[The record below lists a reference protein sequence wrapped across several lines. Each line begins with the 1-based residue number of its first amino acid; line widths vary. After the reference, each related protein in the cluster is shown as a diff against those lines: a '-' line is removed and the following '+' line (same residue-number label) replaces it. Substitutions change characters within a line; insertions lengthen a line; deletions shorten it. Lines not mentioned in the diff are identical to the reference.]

1 MRIALLGAGLA
12 GLAAAR
18 RLRAAGAA
26 VRLYDKGRA
35 PGGRVAT
42 RRAGGGQ
49 FDHGAQYFTAR
60 EPGFAAALRE
70 AGAAPWPDA
79 ERFVGTP
86 GMSALPRALAAGLD
100 IALSRQIIGLRREGA
115 TWHLR
120 HADAAAVRPG
130 QTETDA
136 PTEEDG
142 PFDAIGLTCPAPQA
156 VPLIAALRP
165 DWAARLG
172 ATLAAPCWTLMLRFE
187 ARLDLPDTLRPEA
200 GPIGWAARDSAKPGR
215 DGSAECWVV
224 QANAAWSRAELE
236 TAPDAVAD
244 ALLAALAPRLP
255 APAFA
260 ASHRWRYAL
269 VERPLGEP
277 CLADAGLGLGLA
289 GDWCVGPRGEAAWRS
304 GEALAEALLAR

>member
-18 RLRAAGAA
+18 RLSAAGAS

-60 EPGFAAALRE
+60 SASFAAALTE
-70 AGAAPWPDA
+70 AGAAAWPDA
-79 ERFVGTP
+79 TRFVGQP
-86 GMSALPRALAAGLD
+86 SMSALPRALAAGLD
-100 IALSRQIIGLRREGA
+100 IALSRQVLRLTRDAAG
-115 TWHLR
+115 WRLR

-142 PFDAIGLTCPAPQA
+142 PFDAVGITCPAPQA
-156 VPLIAALRP
+156 APLVAAHRADWVPRLR
-165 DWAARLG
+165 
-172 ATLAAPCWTLMLRFE
+172 ATVAAPCWTLMLRFDE
-187 ARLDLPDTLRPEA
+187 RLDLPDTLRPET

-215 DGSAECWVV
+215 DAAAECWVV
-224 QANAAWSRAELE
+224 QGRADWSRAELE
-236 TAPDAVAD
+236 ASPESVTA
-244 ALLAALAPRLP
+244 ALLAALAPGLP

-260 ASHRWRYAL
+260 AAHRWRYAL
-269 VERPLGEP
+269 VETALGEP
-277 CLADAGLGLGLA
+277 CLADPALGLALA
-289 GDWCVGPRGEAAWRS
+289 GDWCLGPRGEAAWAS

>member
-18 RLRAAGAA
+18 RLCSAGAS

-60 EPGFAAALRE
+60 GEPFAAALRE

-79 ERFVGTP
+79 TRFVGTP
-86 GMSALPRALAAGLD
+86 SMSALPRALATGLD
-100 IALSRQIIGLRREGA
+100 IALSRQIIGIERDGA
-115 TWHLR
+115 SWRVR
-120 HADAAAVRPG
+120 HADAAWVRPG

-136 PTEEDG
+136 PTACDG
-142 PFDAIGLTCPAPQA
+142 PYDAVGVTCPAPQA
-156 VPLIAALRP
+156 APLIAALRG
-165 DWAARLG
+165 DWAAHLA
-172 ATLAAPCWTLMLRFE
+172 ATLAAPCWTLMLRFD
-187 ARLDLPDTLRPEA
+187 ARLDLPDTLRPDT

-215 DGSAECWVV
+215 DGTSECWVV
-224 QANAAWSRAELE
+224 QATAAWSQARLE
-236 TAPDAVAD
+236 DAPDSVSE
-244 ALLAALAPRLP
+244 ALCAALAPGLP
-255 APAFA
+255 SPAFA
-260 ASHRWRYAL
+260 AAHRWRYAL

-277 CLADAGLGLGLA
+277 CLADPSLGLA
-289 GDWCVGPRGEAAWRS
+289 LGGDWCLGPRGEAAWES
-304 GEALAEALLAR
+304 GEALAAALLAR